1 MSPFKGMGANTALFD
16 AWHLARWLLK
26 APPPRAVACFEREM
40 VARAWVKVRA
50 SREACVAF
58 HSAAAITGAKAFAG
72 VAPEHAPAFLET
84 LAARNVGAALGGFLE
99 KETKAALLEFRASG
113 ETRRDD
119 RRVKP
124 YAYLKSS
131 EDVQKP
137 SVVDANEKRVS
148 CSVSSKGRRVPP
160 PALASRVED
169 AFHEAMR
176 RCHLAPLTANEA
188 AVARTLVP
196 AAASRKA
203 RPAHDWTSR
212 AARKIAH
219 RRAKEKR
226 ETTRFSSSLRT
237 KSGAPVGSP
246 DFERFEGSPTAE
258 RCDGPDALA
267 ARLARVAAEVLSTET
282 PRGEKREER
291 TAAENT
297 SAATA
302 IRQNAAAA
310 AVDDDANTSVAFAR
324 ASPEGQLFVVSAV
337 RRAALSR
344 SGLATCVGCGKFFAV
359 HGARLAAALGTGGT
373 AKPARPR
380 RRRRRTRP

>member
-1 MSPFKGMGANTALFD
+1 
-16 AWHLARWLLK
+16 
-26 APPPRAVACFEREM
+26 M

-212 AARKIAH
+212 AALTIAH

-246 DFERFEGSPTAE
+246 DFERFEGSPNAE

-282 PRGEKREER
+282 PGREERER

-344 SGLATCVGCGKFFAV
+344 AGWRTCVGCGSLCV
-359 HGARLAAALGTGGT
+359 HAACGSTGHGGGT